1 MGEVKQWPIIPRP
14 IPPGARHANDL
25 PYTAEEADRIYRQ
38 RMVEAKQRAY
48 EAQRRADAAH
58 VSLRG
63 LLLAGAGIA
72 LAIGVGLFF
81 GS

>member
-25 PYTAEEADRIYRQ
+25 PYTAEEADRIYHQ

-48 EAQRRADAAH
+48 EAQRRADASAS
-58 VSLRG
+58 SLYRLVAFGLAG
-63 LLLAGAGIA
+63 LLLI
-72 LAIGVGLFF
+72 GLFHF
-81 GS
+81 LG